1 MAAIKQRKTKYS
13 VIYWYVNE
21 QGERKQKWDT
31 VDTIGEAKSRKV
43 FVEFYQEK
51 YGQTIVPNEETYFQR
66 VADEKAKTGKE
77 GGTDEHDSGSEP
89 IRRRTPTPKSAVTP
103 QKDDITFSE
112 FLKHYVKVYGTSKW
126 SMSTYSGKTGLIRNY
141 IDPYIGD
148 KKLSEITTECLS
160 EYYNDLLSV
169 ERVPP
174 ANQKKTSKCVAP
186 SGVKKIHDVIR
197 SALNQAMEWNYLD
210 PMMQNPAKLATLP
223 TMKKTK
229 RKVWS
234 VSTFREALPR
244 VEDDILALAMNLAF
258 SCSLRVGETRNLL
271 KTATLASSSTR
282 RLLVFPLKP
291 CRDSTSGTCS
301 SRFPLRNHT
310 APLGSYSRPRKPKPA
325 PVWYGFRK
333 PWHICSWSIGKIRR
347 N

>member
-31 VDTIGEAKSRKV
+31 VDTVSEAKSRKV
-43 FVEFYQEK
+43 FVEFYQER
-51 YGQTIVPNEETYFQR
+51 YGQVIVPNEEMYFQR

-77 GGTDEHDSGSEP
+77 DGTDEHDSGSEP
-89 IRRRTPTPKSAVTP
+89 IRRRPPTPKSAVTP

-174 ANQKKTSKCVAP
+174 ANRKKTGECVAP
-186 SGVKKIHDVIR
+186 SGVR
-197 SALNQAMEWNYLD
+197 RFMTLSAL
-210 PMMQNPAKLATLP
+210 
-223 TMKKTK
+223 
-229 RKVWS
+229 
-234 VSTFREALPR
+234 
-244 VEDDILALAMNLAF
+244 
-258 SCSLRVGETRNLL
+258 
-271 KTATLASSSTR
+271 
-282 RLLVFPLKP
+282 RL
-291 CRDSTSGTCS
+291 
-301 SRFPLRNHT
+301 
-310 APLGSYSRPRKPKPA
+310 
-325 PVWYGFRK
+325 
-333 PWHICSWSIGKIRR
+333 IRQ
-347 N
+347 

>member
-43 FVEFYQEK
+43 FVEFYQER
-51 YGQTIVPNEETYFQR
+51 YGQAIVPNEETYFQR
-66 VADEKAKTGKE
+66 VADEKAKMGKE

-89 IRRRTPTPKSAVTP
+89 IRRRPSTPKSAVTP

-160 EYYNDLLSV
+160 EYWKV
-169 ERVPP
+169 
-174 ANQKKTSKCVAP
+174 
-186 SGVKKIHDVIR
+186 
-197 SALNQAMEWNYLD
+197 SAEIGT
-210 PMMQNPAKLATLP
+210 P
-223 TMKKTK
+223 
-229 RKVWS
+229 
-234 VSTFREALPR
+234 EA
-244 VEDDILALAMNLAF
+244 A
-258 SCSLRVGETRNLL
+258 
-271 KTATLASSSTR
+271 
-282 RLLVFPLKP
+282 
-291 CRDSTSGTCS
+291 
-301 SRFPLRNHT
+301 
-310 APLGSYSRPRKPKPA
+310 
-325 PVWYGFRK
+325 
-333 PWHICSWSIGKIRR
+333 IG
-347 N
+347 